1 MVGSTPEVELAE
13 KRRARDEADGRF
25 RALSER
31 EVSAADDPYA
41 FADIDKAMD
50 ALRHEI
56 SVLDIEIAQLE
67 QRVSDR
73 PGSAN

>member
-1 MVGSTPEVELAE
+1 MAASAPEIELAK

-25 RALSER
+25 RTLSEQ

-41 FADIDKAMD
+41 FADIDKAME

-56 SVLDIEIAQLE
+56 SVLDVEIAQLE
-67 QRVSDR
+67 QQVAERKT
-73 PGSAN
+73 N